1 MARGYD
7 DQPVVVVERSGGGV
21 GAFLAGALVGA
32 VAALLLAPHS
42 GEETRAHLRG
52 RAQRLRE
59 AAEDK
64 LDDLQDVVET
74 GYAKTKAHV
83 EASLQSARR
92 SIDDRRGEARDTL
105 DAGKAAVRTAR
116 DELERRL
123 ADARSQRRSTADAEV
138 DEADAEVDE

>member
-1 MARGYD
+1 MAREYD

-42 GEETRAHLRG
+42 GEETRAQLRE

-59 AAEDK
+59 VAEDK

-92 SIDDRRGEARDTL
+92 SIDERRDEARDTL

-138 DEADAEVDE
+138 DE

>member
-1 MARGYD
+1 
-7 DQPVVVVERSGGGV
+7 V

-42 GEETRAHLRG
+42 GEETRAQLRE

-74 GYAKTKAHV
+74 GYAKTKARV
-83 EASLQSARR
+83 EESLQSARR
-92 SIDDRRGEARDTL
+92 SIDERRDEARDTL

-138 DEADAEVDE
+138 DE

>member
-1 MARGYD
+1 MARESD

-32 VAALLLAPHS
+32 VAALLLAPRS
-42 GEETRAHLRG
+42 GEETRAQLRE
-52 RAQRLRE
+52 RAHRLRE

-74 GYAKTKAHV
+74 GYAKTKERV

-92 SIDDRRGEARDTL
+92 SIDERRDEARDTL

-138 DEADAEVDE
+138 DE